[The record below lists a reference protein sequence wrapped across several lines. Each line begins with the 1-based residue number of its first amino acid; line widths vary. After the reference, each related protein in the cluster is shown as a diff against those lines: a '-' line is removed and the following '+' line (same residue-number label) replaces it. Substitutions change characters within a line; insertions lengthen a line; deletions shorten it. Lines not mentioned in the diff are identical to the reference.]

1 MKKLLCAI
9 ALAAIGSPV
18 AAPVLATDR
27 SIPLQATVPGFC
39 RVAGTTA
46 NTSDATETISI
57 DGDGNVIATAI
68 VKSIGIVCNT
78 GSDVSLVS
86 SAGAV
91 KAAVPGVGGFQN
103 FIHYTAGATGFTD
116 ANIAVAQTS
125 NTVTDQI
132 LGTGERILPGSANLQ
147 VTITP
152 VLNASPL
159 LPGTYN
165 DTLVVRVT
173 PK

>member
-1 MKKLLCAI
+1 MKKLICAI

-27 SIPLQATVPGFC
+27 SIPLTASVPDFC
-39 RVAGTTA
+39 RVAGTTS
-46 NTSDATETISI
+46 NSSDATETFNI
-57 DGDGNVIATAI
+57 DGQGDVIVAAV
-68 VKSIGIVCNT
+68 VKNIAVVCNK
-78 GSDVSLVS
+78 GSDVALVS
-86 SAGAV
+86 SNGALTGPGT
-91 KAAVPGVGGFQN
+91 VPGFQN
-103 FIHYTAGATGFTD
+103 VIHYTAASTGFTD
-116 ANIAVAQTS
+116 ASITAAQTS
-125 NTVTDQI
+125 NTGSNQV
-132 LGTGERILPGSANLQ
+132 LGTGEKVAPGSGTLQ

-165 DTLVVRVT
+165 DILVVRVT